1 MKKNFVFNSVRY
13 DDIEGILCVELELK
27 KTEKGDV
34 FSASGSFLSKGGKSQ
49 CAGQILDEDFIFA
62 NEKDKNLFLD
72 IKRLWQLYHLNDLRA
87 DCGCGINEA
96 LADKK
101 IKVYEYRCNF
111 YHRRI
116 EGLIEILEKN
126 SNFKDK
132 VDFKHVKKLLAIG
145 WDFESTLPWYK
156 LPRYL
161 RKHYTVFKV
170 TEKLAGQVRCS
181 KLCPDG
187 VLCRIC
193 PKCGKRYGQSWYFK
207 EIPADDV
214 EKIKLIMGA
223 VK

>member
-96 LADKK
+96 LAERK
-101 IKVYEYRCNF
+101 IKVYKYRCKHYLYEIGKFIN
-111 YHRRI
+111 
-116 EGLIEILEKN
+116 LIKINKN
-126 SNFKDK
+126 LAN
-132 VDFKHVKKLLAIG
+132 VADFKHVEKLLNTGGGI
-145 WDFESTLPWYK
+145 
-156 LPRYL
+156 
-161 RKHYTVFKV
+161 
-170 TEKLAGQVRCS
+170 
-181 KLCPDG
+181 
-187 VLCRIC
+187 
-193 PKCGKRYGQSWYFK
+193 
-207 EIPADDV
+207 
-214 EKIKLIMGA
+214 
-223 VK
+223 

>member
-96 LADKK
+96 LAERK
-101 IKVYEYRCNF
+101 IKVYKYRCKHYLYEIGKFIN
-111 YHRRI
+111 
-116 EGLIEILEKN
+116 LIKINKN
-126 SNFKDK
+126 LAN
-132 VDFKHVKKLLAIG
+132 VADFKHVEKLLNTG
-145 WDFESTLPWYK
+145 WEFESTLPLSK
-156 LPRYL
+156 LPRFIK
-161 RKHYTVFKV
+161 KHYALQEVKEEV
-170 TEKLAGQVRCS
+170 AGWVRHS

-187 VLCRIC
+187 VLCRPC
-193 PKCGKRYGQSWYFK
+193 PKCGKEYGSGWYFK

-214 EKIKLIMGA
+214 EKIKLIMG